1 MWNHLNLRLFDEK
14 RRIISHQRSG
24 FFVPVWRAY
33 IERTRVCVARA
44 CTRVFAQ
51 DMTRVHVK
59 MKSQEKIGA
68 LNVYYP
74 PAIVCCVC
82 MYSYVLV
89 CYSYVLVRY
98 PRVTLKYSYV
108 LA

>member
-68 LNVYYP
+68 LNVYHP

-82 MYSYVLV
+82 MYSYVTRM
-89 CYSYVLVRY
+89 YSFGVLV
-98 PRVTLKYSYV
+98 TIWLKFP
-108 LA
+108 